1 MKTLTAAAI
10 IAGLCYSAAS
20 AQMTTPS
27 TDTKPAGQET
37 SRAECLSNFK
47 KADANGDGTIS
58 VAEAQAAPEV
68 VPTSLGLSGPITQE
82 QYLTSCAKNLP
93 KGG

>member
-10 IAGLCYSAAS
+10 VVGLCYSAAS
-20 AQMTTPS
+20 AQTTTPNS
-27 TDTKPAGQET
+27 DTKPAGQET
-37 SRAECLSNFK
+37 SRAECLANFK

-58 VAEAQAAPEV
+58 VAEAESAPEI
-68 VPTSLGLSGPITQE
+68 VPTSLGLSGPISQE
-82 QYLTSCAKNLP
+82 QYLASCENKLP